1 MKSNVKLLV
10 AVGGLLVSPVIAA
23 SELQGK
29 PGAEV
34 QVPAPGTEV
43 QEELGRE
50 LREHPNAVQTGPGEL
65 SFDDGKVMLS
75 LGPAPSAQACP
86 RGWWCFF
93 QHESYNANNRTG
105 EARML
110 RFSDCRRHNLGDY
123 GFRDQAS
130 SWVNRTRRNIRTY
143 NDRSVR
149 PDQLLWT
156 MASNSQSVYV
166 GDAAND
172 KADYFTCR

>member
-1 MKSNVKLLV
+1 V
-10 AVGGLLVSPVIAA
+10 
-23 SELQGK
+23 
-29 PGAEV
+29 
-34 QVPAPGTEV
+34 
-43 QEELGRE
+43 
-50 LREHPNAVQTGPGEL
+50 
-65 SFDDGKVMLS
+65 
-75 LGPAPSAQACP
+75 APSAQACP

-110 RFSDCRRHNLGDY
+110 QFQDCRRDSLAAR

-130 SWVNRTRRNIRTY
+130 SWVNRTRRTIKTY
-143 NDRSVR
+143 NERGVR